1 MYPNLW
7 IIVPA
12 FVVGVTSRFE
22 HSTRERHRHTITS
35 CLNVLCCDGFCS
47 RCNILM
53 ERTLLMHSVCC
64 WFSES
69 FCVIVGA
76 QENNYFSLPFFC
88 ADCRYKGTHTEMFHF
103 HLLSG
108 LTCCS
113 SFFFFLSPRL
123 LNLPN
128 AHLIQSWTFRMC
140 CSVISC
146 CVSFISE
153 GEPEGPNDLRP
164 LAEISISNFTL
175 KITTPT
181 DHSDT

>member
-113 SFFFFLSPRL
+113 SFFFF
-123 LNLPN
+123 
-128 AHLIQSWTFRMC
+128 
-140 CSVISC
+140 
-146 CVSFISE
+146 ISE
-153 GEPEGPNDLRP
+153 AFKF
-164 LAEISISNFTL
+164 AERTPHSVLNISNVLQCYLLLCVFHFRRRARGAKWSQT
-175 KITTPT
+175 ISRNI
-181 DHSDT
+181 HF